1 VLWPVTLGS
10 TIAVAAG
17 VWGCAA
23 SSLGNQWRDPNFTSS
38 RMRNVL
44 VIAMSPDNNRRRNWE
59 DQLAYDLGRAGCPAW
74 ASYRSFPDALPDT
87 QQVIQLVRDRGF
99 DGVLVKHQGTLESS
113 TRYVPGYVTTQPIT
127 YSNPWYGSYYTYY
140 TDVYQPG
147 YTETDEN
154 LYIQFDLWST
164 LDTGRQVWSGVSQT
178 LDPHNTSPPKEVSP
192 MVVNELVHQKLIG
205 GKK

>member
-1 VLWPVTLGS
+1 
-10 TIAVAAG
+10 
-17 VWGCAA
+17 
-23 SSLGNQWRDPNFTSS
+23 
-38 RMRNVL
+38 M
-44 VIAMSPDNNRRRNWE
+44 
-59 DQLAYDLGRAGCPAW
+59 
-74 ASYRSFPDALPDT
+74 
-87 QQVIQLVRDRGF
+87 
-99 DGVLVKHQGTLESS
+99 LVKHHGTLSS

-164 LDTGRQVWSGVSQT
+164 LESGRQVWSGVSQT
-178 LDPHNTSPPKEVSP
+178 LDPQNTSPPKEVSP